1 MTEETLETDSPAGEL
16 PVNVSADGDNRR
28 RFGRIIEA
36 VLFASATP
44 VLKQDLVGRLPVGAD
59 IDAILRD
66 LQADYADRGVNLVQ
80 VGNAFAFRTAADVS
94 ASLQI
99 DVITPRKLSRA
110 AVETMAII
118 AYHQPITR
126 AEIEEM
132 RGVSLSR
139 GTLDI
144 LLEAG
149 WIRPGRRRQSPGR
162 PSTWI
167 TGQAF
172 LDHFALADLAD
183 LPGVEEMKAAGL
195 LDRQIGRVSIAI
207 GDSADLEDDEEDEE
221 QLYLSDMLD
230 PDSDTPLPEENL

>member
-1 MTEETLETDSPAGEL
+1 MIEETLETESPAGEL
-16 PVNVSADGDNRR
+16 PVNVSADGDSRR

-36 VLFASATP
+36 VLFASPTP
-44 VLKQDLVGRLPVGAD
+44 VLRQDLIGRLPVGAD
-59 IDAILRD
+59 IDAVLQD

-80 VGNAFAFRTAADVS
+80 VAADVS

-207 GDSADLEDDEEDEE
+207 GDSADLDDDEEDEE

-230 PDSDTPLPEENL
+230 PDSDTPLTKENL